1 MLRALFGSSGWKK
14 ALQGLV
20 LCVLAVGMLGAGDA
34 ASRYNRIGH
43 ELMCACGCGQI
54 LVECNHVGCPD
65 SDRMIGELRQQIAEG
80 GTDVAIENWFVGKYG
95 AVILAAPMR
104 GGFDTVA
111 WITPVAVF
119 GLAILATVMV
129 VRIWRRR
136 GMAAHAAGGGTAVV
150 QDPELRERI
159 RRETEWK

>member
-1 MLRALFGSSGWKK
+1 MLSGWKK

-34 ASRYNRIGH
+34 TSRFNKIGH
-43 ELMCACGCGQI
+43 EMMCICSCGQI

-65 SDRMIGELRQQIAEG
+65 SERMTGELRQQIDAG
-80 GTDVAIENWFVGKYG
+80 LTDVAIENWFVAKYG
-95 AVILAAPMR
+95 AIVLAAPSR
-104 GGFDTVA
+104 GGFDRVA

-119 GLAILATVMV
+119 LLAILATVML
-129 VRIWRRR
+129 VRVWRRR
-136 GMAAHAAGGGTAVV
+136 GMAAHAAAGGAGII

>member
-1 MLRALFGSSGWKK
+1 MLRGLSMMRGWKK

-34 ASRYNRIGH
+34 TSRFNKIGH

-65 SDRMIGELRQQIAEG
+65 SDRMLGELRQQLAEG
-80 GTDVAIENWFVGKYG
+80 GTDISIENWFVGKYG

-104 GGFDTVA
+104 GGFDRVA
-111 WITPVAVF
+111 WITPIAVF
-119 GLAILATVMV
+119 VLAIVATVML

-136 GMAAHAAGGGTAVV
+136 AIMTRAAGGGAAVI
-150 QDPELRERI
+150 QDPAVRERI